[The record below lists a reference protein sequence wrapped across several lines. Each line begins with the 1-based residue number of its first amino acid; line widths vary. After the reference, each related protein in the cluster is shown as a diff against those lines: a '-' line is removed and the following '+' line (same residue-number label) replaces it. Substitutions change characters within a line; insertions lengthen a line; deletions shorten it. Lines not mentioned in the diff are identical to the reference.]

1 MYLLANG
8 RLITRDPARGYIRDG
23 GVVIEGRRILDLG
36 TTGALREKYPDAAF
50 LDARGGVIMP
60 AFINAHTHIYSALAR
75 GLSIKGNNPTNFYE
89 VLDGTWWAI
98 DRKLTLRGTRA
109 SADALMIDCIKQG
122 VTTVFD
128 HHASFCEI
136 PGSLHV
142 IAESAKRFGLRA
154 CLCYE
159 VSDRDGEEKALQA
172 IRENADFISECEQAR
187 DPMLAA
193 VFGGHALFT
202 ISDRTFERMAA
213 ANNGRTGY
221 HIHVS
226 EGMNDVYDSLQNYG
240 RRPVQR
246 LHDHGILGPR
256 TLLGHCIHV
265 NSAEIELIRETGTM
279 VVNNPESNMGNAVG
293 TCPVL
298 QLCKN
303 GVLLG
308 LGTDAYTNDMLESAK
323 VALIAQRQNAC
334 LPNVGWGE
342 VTDMLFRNNAKI
354 CGKYFPDELGV
365 LKPGASADVIV
376 MDYKPFTPFSD
387 ANIDG
392 HILFGMTGRQCRT
405 TIAAGRVLMRDGELV
420 GIDEEAE
427 NAHILEEAKKLWGEL
442 NGCAYTTEGEI
453 HEND

>member
-172 IRENADFISECEQAR
+172 IRLHQ
-187 DPMLAA
+187 
-193 VFGGHALFT
+193 
-202 ISDRTFERMAA
+202 RM
-213 ANNGRTGY
+213 RTGAGPDAGGR
-221 HIHVS
+221 V
-226 EGMNDVYDSLQNYG
+226 
-240 RRPVQR
+240 RRPR
-246 LHDHGILGPR
+246 PLHDL
-256 TLLGHCIHV
+256 
-265 NSAEIELIRETGTM
+265 
-279 VVNNPESNMGNAVG
+279 
-293 TCPVL
+293 
-298 QLCKN
+298 
-303 GVLLG
+303 
-308 LGTDAYTNDMLESAK
+308 
-323 VALIAQRQNAC
+323 RQD
-334 LPNVGWGE
+334 L
-342 VTDMLFRNNAKI
+342 
-354 CGKYFPDELGV
+354 
-365 LKPGASADVIV
+365 
-376 MDYKPFTPFSD
+376 
-387 ANIDG
+387 
-392 HILFGMTGRQCRT
+392 
-405 TIAAGRVLMRDGELV
+405 
-420 GIDEEAE
+420 
-427 NAHILEEAKKLWGEL
+427 
-442 NGCAYTTEGEI
+442 
-453 HEND
+453 